1 MAFFTMRLAAP
12 IASLAAPR
20 IDTTGGTLPVPSL
33 SMLTGIIGAALGL
46 RPSDRATLQQ
56 LQDTMR
62 VAFVVDRPG
71 TIVRDYQIV
80 RMGHPHMKGPM
91 WWHDGRRLGTMAR
104 AGGEPERTVP
114 TERPLTCDFA
124 ATAIVELLDGA
135 PFDSAT
141 ILKALREPVFP
152 VGLGQQCCLF
162 SEPVAGRIV
171 KGVESLEQAVATV
184 TPGTIYLPAD
194 VSTGNLGDI
203 YATISAGRDWKSR
216 QHGGSTVY
224 RVRASIREAHH
235 GDAAVHSD

>member
-12 IASLAAPR
+12 VASLAAPR

-46 RPSDRATLQQ
+46 RPSEHAMLQQ
-56 LQDTMR
+56 LQHTMR
-62 VAFVVDRPG
+62 VAFVVERPG
-71 TIVRDYQIV
+71 TVVRDYQIV
-80 RMGHPHMKGPM
+80 RMGQPHMRGPM
-91 WWHDGRRLGTMAR
+91 WWHDGQRLGTMER
-104 AGGEPERTVP
+104 AGAEHERTVP

-135 PFDSAT
+135 PFDPAT
-141 ILKALREPVFP
+141 ILAALREPVFP
-152 VGLGQQCCLF
+152 LGLGQQCCLF
-162 SEPVAGRIV
+162 SEPVAGV
-171 KGVESLEQAVATV
+171 VVTGVDDLEQAVAAV

-194 VSTGNLGDI
+194 VGTGALGDI

-224 RVRASIREAHH
+224 RVRASI
-235 GDAAVHSD
+235 